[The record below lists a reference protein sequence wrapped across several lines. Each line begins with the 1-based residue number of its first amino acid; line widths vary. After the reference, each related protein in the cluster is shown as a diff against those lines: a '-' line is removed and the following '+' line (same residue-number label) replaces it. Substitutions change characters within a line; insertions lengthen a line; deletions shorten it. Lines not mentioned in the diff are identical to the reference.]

1 MLIRNSSEPFESAS
15 ISKIFGAI
23 STNHGSISN
32 CPAVVSKSFRD
43 YQGIVDKVA
52 EEHENDSSSE
62 DSESNWEDLDL
73 NDNEDEISFQR
84 RVDLR
89 RVADRNARRKR
100 HAARARKECEE
111 RERKERQ
118 ERADRKREKERQERE
133 KREREELDRKAA
145 VKSKVYANAGA
156 PPSKRTLKQDSR
168 QSIEEEVRKM
178 RTAEIKEELSQV
190 GISYEGRG
198 ELVAK
203 LVQAIEEE
211 VQKMSTA
218 EIKGE
223 LSKRCISYEG
233 RGELVAKLVQA
244 REIQAAS
251 RGGGDAGANVPA
263 LDRDLR
269 TAEAGLDRN
278 LQHVLFAA
286 RLVTGGVC
294 MFVWFIGAYG

>member
-1 MLIRNSSEPFESAS
+1 MQWAREKNLHTYDVNVDPGAKAKHGGDVGAIKRNVLIRNSSEPFESAS

-111 RERKERQ
+111 RERQERQ
-118 ERADRKREKERQERE
+118 ERADRKREKERQERK

-145 VKSKVYANAGA
+145 VKSKVYAT
-156 PPSKRTLKQDSR
+156 R
-168 QSIEEEVRKM
+168 
-178 RTAEIKEELSQV
+178 
-190 GISYEGRG
+190 
-198 ELVAK
+198 
-203 LVQAIEEE
+203 
-211 VQKMSTA
+211 
-218 EIKGE
+218 
-223 LSKRCISYEG
+223 
-233 RGELVAKLVQA
+233 
-244 REIQAAS
+244 
-251 RGGGDAGANVPA
+251 VP
-263 LDRDLR
+263 L
-269 TAEAGLDRN
+269 
-278 LQHVLFAA
+278 
-286 RLVTGGVC
+286 
-294 MFVWFIGAYG
+294 